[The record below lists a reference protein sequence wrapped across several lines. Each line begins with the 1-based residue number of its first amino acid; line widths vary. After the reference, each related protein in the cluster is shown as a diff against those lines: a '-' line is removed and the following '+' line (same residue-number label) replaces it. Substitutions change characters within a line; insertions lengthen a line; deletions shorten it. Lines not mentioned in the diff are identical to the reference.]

1 MKYNIIN
8 INFPKYI
15 SLLGFMFTAIITESA
30 YAQTTIDT
38 LKIKA
43 AHIERAYIDEIS
55 IIGIS
60 GQKPVALKDGSYRLE
75 SKNQTADITLKNGL
89 INGSVSETDGKVK
102 NDYTIVNSL
111 IMTYNSSTG
120 SIPTVDTYR
129 KEKNMFFKQY
139 ENSILRTEGWV
150 SLDKNKH
157 YGRGVSKSYHRNGNI
172 RHISDEVSETYTDFY
187 PNGNKQRVSAV
198 DRYEAYDEDGRLTNK
213 QYRKNNVRYSD
224 DYVEGK
230 LYMRTYENSEK
241 NEVKEY
247 YKNAILQKKE
257 VIKTI
262 NGIQRLLTYNKAG
275 KLISNERYLPAN
287 EILLYEEKRPS
298 GQ

>member
-247 YKNAILQKKE
+247 YKNALLQKKE

>member
-1 MKYNIIN
+1 
-8 INFPKYI
+8 
-15 SLLGFMFTAIITESA
+15 MFTAIITESA

-102 NDYTIVNSL
+102 NNYTIVNSL

>member
-1 MKYNIIN
+1 MKYSVIN
-8 INFPKYI
+8 INLLKYI
-15 SLLGFMFTAIITESA
+15 SLLGFMFTTIITESA
-30 YAQTTIDT
+30 FAQTTIDT

-43 AHIERAYIDEIS
+43 ANIEWAYIDEIS

-75 SKNQTADITLKNGL
+75 SENQKADITLTNGL
-89 INGSVSETDGKVK
+89 ISGTVSETDGKVK

-172 RHISDEVSETYTDFY
+172 QHISDEVSETYTDFY

-230 LYMRTYENSEK
+230 LYTRSYQNSER

-247 YKNAILQKKE
+247 YKNALFQKKE
-257 VIKTI
+257 VIKTV
-262 NGIQRLLTYNKAG
+262 NGIQRLLTYNKTG
-275 KLISNERYLPAN
+275 KLISNERYINAN
-287 EILLYEEKRPS
+287 EIILYEEKRPS

>member
-1 MKYNIIN
+1 
-8 INFPKYI
+8 
-15 SLLGFMFTAIITESA
+15 MFTAIITESA
-30 YAQTTIDT
+30 FAQTTIDT

-43 AHIERAYIDEIS
+43 ANIERAYIDEIS

-60 GQKPVALKDGSYRLE
+60 GQKPVALKDGSYTLE

-247 YKNAILQKKE
+247 YKNALFQKKE
-257 VIKTI
+257 VIKTV
-262 NGIQRLLTYNKAG
+262 NGIQRLLTYNKTG

-287 EILLYEEKRPS
+287 EIILYEEKRPS

>member
-1 MKYNIIN
+1 MKYNTIN
-8 INFPKYI
+8 IDLPKYI
-15 SLLGFMFTAIITESA
+15 SLLVFMFTAIITESA
-30 YAQTTIDT
+30 FAQTTIDT

-43 AHIERAYIDEIS
+43 ANIERAYIDEIS

-60 GQKPVALKDGSYRLE
+60 GQKPVALKDGSYTLE

-247 YKNAILQKKE
+247 YKNALFQKKE
-257 VIKTI
+257 VIKTV
-262 NGIQRLLTYNKAG
+262 NGIQRLLTYNKTG

-287 EILLYEEKRPS
+287 EIILYEEKRPS

>member
-15 SLLGFMFTAIITESA
+15 SLLGFIFAGIITESA
-30 YAQTTIDT
+30 SAQTTIDT

-43 AHIERAYIDEIS
+43 ANIERAYIDEIS

-75 SKNQTADITLKNGL
+75 SKNQTADIILTKGR
-89 INGSVSETDGKVK
+89 INGSVSETDGNVK

-247 YKNAILQKKE
+247 YKNALLQKKE

-262 NGIQRLLTYNKAG
+262 NGIQRLLTYNKTG

>member
-1 MKYNIIN
+1 
-8 INFPKYI
+8 
-15 SLLGFMFTAIITESA
+15 MFTTIITESA
-30 YAQTTIDT
+30 FAQTTIDT

-43 AHIERAYIDEIS
+43 ANIERAYIDEIS

-75 SKNQTADITLKNGL
+75 SENQKADITLTNGL
-89 INGSVSETDGKVK
+89 ISGTVSETDGKVK

-172 RHISDEVSETYTDFY
+172 QHISDEVSETYTDFY

-230 LYMRTYENSEK
+230 LYTRSYQNSER

-247 YKNAILQKKE
+247 YKNALFQKKE
-257 VIKTI
+257 VIKTV
-262 NGIQRLLTYNKAG
+262 NGIQRLLTYNKTG

-287 EILLYEEKRPS
+287 EIILYEEKRPS

>member
-60 GQKPVALKDGSYRLE
+60 GQKPLALKDGSYRLE

-247 YKNAILQKKE
+247 YKNALLQKKE

>member
-1 MKYNIIN
+1 MIKNTLW
-8 INFPKYI
+8 KHI
-15 SLLGFMFTAIITESA
+15 SLLGVMFAGIITESV

-43 AHIERAYIDEIS
+43 ANIERAYIDEIS

-60 GQKPVALKDGSYRLE
+60 EQKPVALKDGSYRLE
-75 SKNQTADITLKNGL
+75 SKNQTADITFTKGR
-89 INGSVSETDGKVK
+89 ISGSVSETDGKVK

-120 SIPTVDTYR
+120 SIPTIDTYR

-172 RHISDEVSETYTDFY
+172 QHISDEVSETYTDFY

-213 QYRKNNVRYSD
+213 QYRKNNVSYSD

-247 YKNAILQKKE
+247 YKNALFQKKE
-257 VIKTI
+257 VIKTV
-262 NGIQRLLTYNKAG
+262 NGIQRLLTYNKTG

-287 EILLYEEKRPS
+287 EIILYEEKRPS

>member
-102 NDYTIVNSL
+102 NNYTIVNSL